1 MEVSAFAYL
10 RTVAALHGWRGIQ
23 CYAGAALRF
32 ACRRAP
38 VGIAL
43 WQSSPP
49 GANMTDL
56 DHAHAAMAAGDDAA
70 GRQFY
75 RVFADAT
82 VLLLLDHEPEG
93 ERINPRVFDL
103 ADGPVVL
110 CFDTDERLAG
120 FGDGPLPYA
129 ALPGRIIAQHLA
141 GQGVSLGL
149 NLGTGA
155 ASETLLPPEALRW
168 LADMLDTNPEQV
180 QATPEAFYPPRGL
193 PTGLADALTFTLEGA
208 AGLALAA
215 LLVQVRYVGGRRG
228 HMLAVIDAAAPAQ
241 PALARALGEA
251 LQFSGVDLG
260 EIDVTFLASS
270 DPAVPHIARA
280 AQVFAVPAAP
290 PATPPGA
297 EPARPAAPGSN
308 PDKPPN
314 LR

>member
-1 MEVSAFAYL
+1 
-10 RTVAALHGWRGIQ
+10 
-23 CYAGAALRF
+23 
-32 ACRRAP
+32 
-38 VGIAL
+38 
-43 WQSSPP
+43 
-49 GANMTDL
+49 MTEL
-56 DHAHAAMAAGDDAA
+56 DHAHAAMADGTDASA
-70 GRQFY
+70 RQFY
-75 RVFADAT
+75 RIFADAP

-110 CFDTDERLAG
+110 AFDTDERLAG
-120 FGDGPLPYA
+120 FGAGPQPYA

-155 ASETLLPPEALRW
+155 ASETLLPPDALQW
-168 LADMLDTNPEQV
+168 LADMLKTNPEQV
-180 QATPEAFYPPRGL
+180 QAVAEAFYPPRGL
-193 PTGLADALTFTLEGA
+193 PTGLADALTFTLDGA

-241 PALARALGEA
+241 AARARALAEA
-251 LQFSGVDLG
+251 LQFSGVDLA

-270 DPAVPHIARA
+270 DPAVSHIAKA
-280 AQVFAVPAAP
+280 AQVFPVPAAP
-290 PATPPGA
+290 SV
-297 EPARPAAPGSN
+297 PAAAVRSTPGSN
-308 PDKPPN
+308 PDKLPN

>member
-1 MEVSAFAYL
+1 M
-10 RTVAALHGWRGIQ
+10 GKGQ
-23 CYAGAALRF
+23 PGNAGAGSRF
-32 ACRRAP
+32 ACRGVR
-38 VGIAL
+38 VAL
-43 WQSSPP
+43 PLAKSPQP
-49 GANMTDL
+49 GGNMTDL
-56 DHAHAAMAAGDDAA
+56 DRAHAAMATGDDAA

-82 VLLLLDHEPEG
+82 VLLLLDREPVG

-155 ASETLLPPEALRW
+155 ASETLLPPEALGW

-180 QATPEAFYPPRGL
+180 QAVPEAFYPPRGL

-241 PALARALGEA
+241 AALARALSEA
-251 LQFSGVDLG
+251 LQFSGVDLA
-260 EIDVTFLASS
+260 EIDVTFLASN

-290 PATPPGA
+290 PV
-297 EPARPAAPGSN
+297 PAAAVRDAPGSN